1 MHTAAEYQ
9 GYMPGMN
16 NSSTPVQSLVRLDK
30 SVFQVQKIEK
40 MERIAWF

>member
-1 MHTAAEYQ
+1 MHLAAEYQ

-30 SVFQVQKIEK
+30 SVFPVQKL
-40 MERIAWF
+40 AWF